1 MPSPPRSG
9 ARLSKRRPR
18 KKHMTLCSEQIVMP
32 LDTVHEVEGELRA
45 AGVPSP
51 RVDAEILVADV
62 LGLARSELY
71 SSGQRVRAFEAE
83 QLRELVQRRLRREP
97 LAYILGEWGFRRLL
111 LKVDNRAL
119 IPRPETEVVV
129 ERCLA
134 FLGDLR
140 EPRVLDVGVG
150 SGAIALAIADE
161 HHGAEVVAVDSSEQ
175 ALSLARENKER
186 AGVNGRVRLVQ
197 GDLLTGVKGVFDL
210 VVSNPPYVSPEE
222 YETLQPEI
230 RLYEPH
236 EAVVGVG
243 VGAKVA
249 AGARVLLRPGGRLVL
264 ECGDGQA
271 NELAAALRSLVYADV
286 IETRDLAGRDRVV
299 EGSWLPS

>member
-1 MPSPPRSG
+1 
-9 ARLSKRRPR
+9 
-18 KKHMTLCSEQIVMP
+18 MTLCSEQIVMP
-32 LDTVHEVEGELRA
+32 LDTVHEVERELRA

-71 SSGQRVRAFEAE
+71 SSGRPVSEFEAD
-83 QLRELVQRRLRREP
+83 LLGELVRRRRRREP

-111 LKVDNRAL
+111 LKVDDRAL

-134 FLGDLR
+134 FLADLP

-150 SGAIALAIADE
+150 SGAITLAIVDE
-161 HHGAEVVAVDSSEQ
+161 HDGAEVVAVDSSEQ

-197 GDLLTGVKGVFDL
+197 GDLLSGVEGPFDL

-230 RLYEPH
+230 RLYEPY

-243 VGAKVA
+243 LGAKVA
-249 AGARVLLRPGGRLVL
+249 AEARSLLRPGGRLVL

-271 NELAAALRSLVYADV
+271 GELAAALRSLGYADV
-286 IETRDLAGRDRVV
+286 VETQDLAGRDRIV
-299 EGSWLPS
+299 EGGWLRL

>member
-1 MPSPPRSG
+1 
-9 ARLSKRRPR
+9 
-18 KKHMTLCSEQIVMP
+18 MTLCSEQIVMP

-51 RVDAEILVADV
+51 RVDAEILVGDV

-71 SSGQRVRAFEAE
+71 SSGRRVTAFEAE
-83 QLRELVQRRLRREP
+83 QLRELVRRRLRREP

-111 LKVDNRAL
+111 LKVDDRAL

-129 ERCLA
+129 ERCLE
-134 FLGDLR
+134 FLADLP

-161 HHGAEVVAVDSSEQ
+161 HLGAQVVAVDSSER
-175 ALSLARENKER
+175 ALSLAQENKAR

-197 GDLLTGVKGVFDL
+197 GNLLSEVNGPFDL

-222 YETLQPEI
+222 YRTLQPEI
-230 RLYEPH
+230 RLYEPY

-249 AGARVLLRPGGRLVL
+249 ADARTLIRPGGRLVL

-271 NELAAALRSLVYADV
+271 AELAAALRSLGYDDV
-286 IETRDLAGRDRVV
+286 VETPDLAERDRVV
-299 EGSWLPS
+299 EGIWSRA